1 MALLTFTDQI
11 TRALDEGKIVI
22 GIYLDF
28 SKAFDT
34 VNHDILNTKLE
45 HYGIRGVVLQWFSN
59 YLNNREQCVVY
70 NGTTSKSMRIKCG
83 VPQGSILGLILFL
96 LYINDIPAAAQST
109 SLILFADDSNFFLR
123 GKKV

>member
-34 VNHDILNTKLE
+34 VNHDILNIKLE
-45 HYGIRGVVLQWFSN
+45 HYGIRGVVLQWFSD
-59 YLNNREQCVVY
+59 YLKNREQFVVY
-70 NGTTSKSMRIKCG
+70 NGTTSKSMNIKCG
-83 VPQGSILGLILFL
+83 MPQGSILGPILFL
-96 LYINDIPAAAQST
+96 LYINDIPAAAQ
-109 SLILFADDSNFFLR
+109 
-123 GKKV
+123 